1 MLAVAKITQKLWK
14 ALNSDVS
21 PVFKNLLNQLKAVYS
36 PQLEPIKVGGIVV
49 DWVDVRTG
57 ENPWFS

>member
-21 PVFKNLLNQLKAVYS
+21 PVFKNLFNQLKAVYS
-36 PQLEPIKVGGIVV
+36 PQLEPIKVGGIIV
-49 DWVDVRTG
+49 DWIDIHTG
-57 ENPWFS
+57 GNPWFS

>member
-21 PVFKNLLNQLKAVYS
+21 PVFKNFLNQLKAVYS
-36 PQLEPIKVGGIVV
+36 PQLKPIKVGGIIIE
-49 DWVDVRTG
+49 WVDGNTN
-57 ENPWFS
+57 ESPWFS